1 MKLYEVYTEIL
12 NEIGEGSSKPFPYD
26 LEIESN
32 GQELADDEF
41 IYEHTAIIDAE
52 ANGKPLKIYL
62 FLTENEYN
70 EPPGGKPD
78 ELEVSFKTPKG
89 SYDEIINDRVYL
101 FRLMATITE
110 IIKKMIRA
118 RKIGKISF
126 EPAKAK
132 GEKGTDA
139 LETKRARLYLAFMK
153 KAFPSATVE
162 EFGDEVI
169 ITL

>member
-12 NEIGEGSSKPFPYD
+12 NEVGEGSSKPFPYD

-89 SYDEIINDRVYL
+89 SYDEII
-101 FRLMATITE
+101 MATITE